1 VPPSKEEYNFTFPLE
16 KNINGEVGQPL
27 DVDRIVFGG
36 LTASDHS
43 FSSYF
48 LGIIIEFLT
57 LQTALYRKVETYIPR
72 NETAWPR
79 SRFLQFMYL

>member
-36 LTASDHS
+36 LTAFDHS
-43 FSSYF
+43 FSSNF

-57 LQTALYRKVETYIPR
+57 L
-72 NETAWPR
+72 
-79 SRFLQFMYL
+79 

>member
-1 VPPSKEEYNFTFPLE
+1 VAPSKEEYNFTFPLE

-36 LTASDHS
+36 LIA
-43 FSSYF
+43 FSTNF

-57 LQTALYRKVETYIPR
+57 P
-72 NETAWPR
+72 
-79 SRFLQFMYL
+79 